1 MRIIIFCAYFHPHQG
16 GVENYIEEL
25 FKTSNDNRN
34 NLEITLVTAN
44 TENSKECEKY
54 KNFDVYRLPCW
65 NILGGTYPVIKP
77 SGWKILRELSKR
89 QQKEKYDYV
98 ITSTRFFN
106 TSLLGARFALK
117 NKIPLI
123 HIEHGTAHSPVHN
136 LLSRTIGIIYDHT
149 FGRYIIKH
157 ADKAIGISIASEKF
171 IKHLYNKDNS
181 KIFLL
186 RNGIDTK
193 KFVKITRTKDI
204 QNIRKSLHLKN
215 EKIIVYV
222 GRLIYAKGVHDLLEA
237 TKDRNDVKV
246 IVIGSGNYDN
256 KLRSISKNAIFLG
269 QKNSDEIIKYLSI
282 ADIFVNPSYAEGLP
296 TSVLEAGS
304 LGVPIIA
311 TDVGGTR
318 EIIDDEKN
326 GFLIKPKDV
335 DGLKTK
341 ITLLLNNPS
350 VSNKFS
356 LNIRKKIIKEFDW
369 KKTRFVLEKILG
381 KKK

>member
-1 MRIIIFCAYFHPHQG
+1 M
-16 GVENYIEEL
+16 
-25 FKTSNDNRN
+25 
-34 NLEITLVTAN
+34 
-44 TENSKECEKY
+44 
-54 KNFDVYRLPCW
+54 
-65 NILGGTYPVIKP
+65 
-77 SGWKILRELSKR
+77 
-89 QQKEKYDYV
+89 
-98 ITSTRFFN
+98 
-106 TSLLGARFALK
+106 
-117 NKIPLI
+117 
-123 HIEHGTAHSPVHN
+123 
-136 LLSRTIGIIYDHT
+136 
-149 FGRYIIKH
+149 
-157 ADKAIGISIASEKF
+157 
-171 IKHLYNKDNS
+171 
-181 KIFLL
+181 
-186 RNGIDTK
+186 
-193 KFVKITRTKDI
+193 
-204 QNIRKSLHLKN
+204 
-215 EKIIVYV
+215 
-222 GRLIYAKGVHDLLEA
+222 
-237 TKDRNDVKV
+237 KV

-341 ITLLLNNPS
+341 IRLLLNNPS

-369 KKTRFVLEKILG
+369 KKTRLVLEKILG